1 VSRLLRSEVRK
12 VLTTKLWWGMLLGAM
27 AVSALAV
34 VITIASNGVKGNPS
48 PPLTSAV
55 TQKTLF
61 ASALSGYIFSVVVG
75 IILMTTEYRHF
86 TSRPTFL
93 LEPRRGRVVAAKLI
107 VSAGVGLLYGVLCV
121 GITLATALPW
131 LSAKGVT
138 IDWTHSGVITSMIG
152 ALLVVAIFAV
162 VGVGVG
168 VLIGSQVAAVV
179 STLAYLFVV
188 EPLLSL
194 PPVVKEAYP
203 YLPAAAGT
211 ALTGASRNGITLL
224 PNWEGGLVLL
234 GWGLL
239 FAFLGWILTVRR
251 DIP

>member
-1 VSRLLRSEVRK
+1 MSRLLRSEMRK

-34 VITIASNGVKGNPS
+34 VITIASNGVKGNPA
-48 PPLTSAV
+48 PPLTSVV

-75 IILMTTEYRHF
+75 IILITTEYRHF

-107 VSAGVGLLYGVLCV
+107 VSAGVGLLYGVACV
-121 GITLATALPW
+121 GVTLATALPW

-138 IDWTHSGVITSMIG
+138 IDWTRSGVITSMIG

-194 PPVVKEAYP
+194 PPVVKDAYP

>member
-1 VSRLLRSEVRK
+1 
-12 VLTTKLWWGMLLGAM
+12 
-27 AVSALAV
+27 
-34 VITIASNGVKGNPS
+34 
-48 PPLTSAV
+48 
-55 TQKTLF
+55 
-61 ASALSGYIFSVVVG
+61 
-75 IILMTTEYRHF
+75 
-86 TSRPTFL
+86 
-93 LEPRRGRVVAAKLI
+93 VVAAKLI
-107 VSAGVGLLYGVLCV
+107 VSAAVGLLYGVMCV
-121 GITLATALPW
+121 AVTLATALPW

-211 ALTGASRNGITLL
+211 ALTGASRNGLTLL